1 MLKLEQGRPADT
13 AGRLEKEIRVY
24 DFLDKLGVIYDRVD
38 HSLKGWTMSVCA
50 GVAVIDEFDRFIAVK
65 LTMSMN
71 IPIQKC
77 ALVGD
82 ALALG
87 FEFQVIVGIRQADV
101 QVQFLHRASPPFIS

>member
-1 MLKLEQGRPADT
+1 
-13 AGRLEKEIRVY
+13 
-24 DFLDKLGVIYDRVD
+24 
-38 HSLKGWTMSVCA
+38 MSVCA